1 LGGVAGRGIYSSAG
15 LARNGQRRYAY
26 SVGANYRLAPG
37 LDLVAEWVR
46 HVIHEN
52 GVDSDQQTNNGVQDK
67 LRANVFLVGTR
78 LAF

>member
-1 LGGVAGRGIYSSAG
+1 M
-15 LARNGQRRYAY
+15 
-26 SVGANYRLAPG
+26 
-37 LDLVAEWVR
+37 AEWVR

-52 GVDSDQQTNNGVQDK
+52 GVDSDGQSNNGVQDK